1 MDAQA
6 YYVEQSSMT
15 DPGGCVNLFDNLS
28 PDVAGICHVLQG
40 LPVGYL
46 GGERLFG
53 YAVPEERRPEVDTC
67 YIKEML
73 ARAPAELQ
81 PVERVTLEKQSLGAG
96 PQTDGRVRGRR
107 RRAR

>member
-15 DPGGCVNLFDNLS
+15 DPGEYVNLFDNLS

-40 LPVGYL
+40 LVVGYL

-53 YAVPEERRPEVDTC
+53 YAVP
-67 YIKEML
+67 
-73 ARAPAELQ
+73 
-81 PVERVTLEKQSLGAG
+81 
-96 PQTDGRVRGRR
+96 
-107 RRAR
+107 

>member
-1 MDAQA
+1 M
-6 YYVEQSSMT
+6 
-15 DPGGCVNLFDNLS
+15 
-28 PDVAGICHVLQG
+28 QG
-40 LPVGYL
+40 LVVRYP

-81 PVERVTLEKQSLGAG
+81 PVEF
-96 PQTDGRVRGRR
+96 DGGDAARGVRREQKTKGR
-107 RRAR
+107 

>member
-15 DPGGCVNLFDNLS
+15 DPGEYVNLFDNLS
-28 PDVAGICHVLQG
+28 PNVAGICHVLQG
-40 LPVGYL
+40 FVVGYL

-96 PQTDGRVRGRR
+96 PQTDGRVRWRR
-107 RRAR
+107 RCSR